1 MKQSLNYSDSFFL
14 CQTRCFQSFLVSY
27 LAFFYRLA
35 GPYQQFVEKFPVE
48 GIGMKWNKVDKYCNK
63 VE

>member
-1 MKQSLNYSDSFFL
+1 MKQSLNHCDSFFRSQIRRSL
-14 CQTRCFQSFLVSY
+14 SYHVSY